1 MPVIR
6 KSVNIAAPLDKV
18 FAILDDP
25 DRIKEFGVGVTRVS
39 EVNQTPERV
48 GDTGRITYS
57 AMGLRFPIKITV
69 TAHEVNAR
77 IEMSMEGGMTGT
89 MNWELASQGNGT
101 ALSLT
106 IDYRMRGGIL
116 GKALDAL
123 LVERMNDRNA
133 ERMMENLKM
142 IGEA

>member
-6 KSVNIAAPLDKV
+6 KSVEIDAPPDKV
-18 FAILDDP
+18 FVVLDDP
-25 DRIKEFGVGVTRVS
+25 ERIQEYGVGVTRVS
-39 EVNQTPERV
+39 DFNQTPQRV

-57 AMGLRFPIKITV
+57 AMGLRFPMKFTV
-69 TAHEVNAR
+69 TAYEQNAR
-77 IEMSMEGGMTGT
+77 FEMSMEGGMTGT
-89 MNWELASQGNGT
+89 MNWELTPQGSGT

-116 GKALDAL
+116 GKAMDAL

-133 ERMMENLKM
+133 QRMLENLKM
-142 IGEA
+142 ISEA

>member
-25 DRIKEFGVGVTRVS
+25 ARIQEFGVGVTRVS
-39 EVNQTPERV
+39 DVNQTPERV

-57 AMGLRFPIKITV
+57 AMGLRFPMKITV

-77 IEMSMEGGMTGT
+77 IEMSMEGGMSGT
-89 MNWELASQGNGT
+89 MNWELTPQGNGT